1 MKWRNSL
8 KKNEAGLAVCIDL
21 GTTTIEGALVD
32 RASGNIL
39 AAEKVLNSQ
48 RAYGSDVVSRIDAC
62 LNGKADELKNAVR
75 NDVADLTDKMLKS
88 AGIESGI
95 GGKNI
100 PVYIAG
106 NTVMTHI
113 FAGFDV
119 SGLAAAPYE
128 PVTTDFVETDGF
140 LLMPGLSAFVGGDV
154 LMGIIASGAFESDE
168 VTAFIDVGT
177 NGEMA
182 VGSSDAILAGGT
194 AAGPAFEGGS
204 ISCGSPAKPGAISGV
219 EISGRLVDVKTVGDE
234 KPCSVCG
241 SGIIE
246 TVSEL
251 LRNGIIDGH
260 GNMAEEYDGVFTL
273 CPGVAVTQ
281 DDVRQ
286 VQLAKSAIRAGLETL
301 VETAGIRISDV
312 KRLYV
317 AGGFGK
323 NLNVEKCCGIGLIP
337 SELKD
342 KCVLSGNTSLSGAIK
357 YACGEITD
365 EMIRDVKARTRTVN
379 FAGLEKF
386 RDKFIDY
393 MDFH

>member
-1 MKWRNSL
+1 MKWRNDL

-21 GTTTIEGALVD
+21 GTTTVEGALVD
-32 RASGNIL
+32 RSSGNIL
-39 AAEKVLNSQ
+39 AAERVLNSQ
-48 RAYGSDVVSRIDAC
+48 KTYGSDVISRIDAC
-62 LNGKADELKNAVR
+62 LSGKADELKNAVR

-88 AGIESGI
+88 AGIEDRL
-95 GGKNI
+95 KDRI
-100 PVYIAG
+100 PSFIAG

-140 LLMPGLSAFVGGDV
+140 LLMPGLGAFVGGDV
-154 LMGIIASGAFESDE
+154 LMGMIASGAFESDE

-182 VGSSDAILAGGT
+182 VGSRDGILAGGT

-219 EISGRLVDVKTVGDE
+219 EISGRLVDVKTLGDE
-234 KPCSVCG
+234 KPGSICG

-246 TVSEL
+246 AVSEF

-273 CPGVAVTQ
+273 CPDVTITQ

-301 VETAGIRISDV
+301 VETAGIRAADV

-342 KCVLSGNTSLSGAIK
+342 KCVLSGNTSLSGTIK
-357 YACGEITD
+357 YACGEITN
-365 EMIRDVKARTRTVN
+365 EMIRDVKVRTRTVN
-379 FAGLEKF
+379 FAGLGSF
-386 RDKFIDY
+386 RQKFIEN
-393 MDFH
+393 MDFN

>member
-1 MKWRNSL
+1 MI
-8 KKNEAGLAVCIDL
+8 AVCIDL
-21 GTTTIEGALVD
+21 GTTTIEGVLAD
-32 RASGNIL
+32 RSSGNIL
-39 AAEKVLNSQ
+39 AAERVLNSQ

-88 AGIESGI
+88 AGI
-95 GGKNI
+95 KDRLRDRI
-100 PVYIAG
+100 PSYIAG

-119 SGLAAAPYE
+119 TGLAAAPYE

-154 LMGIIASGAFESDE
+154 LMGMIASGAFESDE

-182 VGSSDAILAGGT
+182 VGSRDGILAGGT

-234 KPCSVCG
+234 KPGSICG

-246 TVSEL
+246 AVSEF

-273 CPGVAVTQ
+273 CPDVTVTQ

-286 VQLAKSAIRAGLETL
+286 VQLAKSAIRAGFETL
-301 VETAGIRISDV
+301 VETAGIRAADV
-312 KRLYV
+312 KRLYI

-342 KCVLSGNTSLSGAIK
+342 KCVLSGNTSLSGTVK
-357 YACGEITD
+357 YATGEITD

-379 FAGLEKF
+379 FAGLGSF
-386 RDKFIDY
+386 RQKFIEN
-393 MDFH
+393 MDFN

>member
-1 MKWRNSL
+1 MI
-8 KKNEAGLAVCIDL
+8 AICIDL

-32 RASGNIL
+32 RSSGNIL
-39 AAEKVLNSQ
+39 AAERVLNSQ
-48 RAYGSDVVSRIDAC
+48 KAYGSDVVSRIDAC
-62 LNGKADELKNAVR
+62 LSGKADELKNAVR

-88 AGIESGI
+88 AGIEDWL
-95 GGKNI
+95 KDRI
-100 PVYIAG
+100 PSFIAG
-106 NTVMTHI
+106 NTVMAHI

-140 LLMPGLSAFVGGDV
+140 LLMPGLGAFVGGDV
-154 LMGIIASGAFESDE
+154 LMGMIASGAFESDE

-182 VGSSDAILAGGT
+182 VGSRDGILAGGT

-219 EISGRLVDVKTVGDE
+219 EISGRLVDAKTVGDE
-234 KPCSVCG
+234 KPGSICG

-246 TVSEL
+246 AVSEF

-273 CPGVAVTQ
+273 CQDVTVTQ

-301 VETAGIRISDV
+301 VETAGIRAADV

-342 KCVLSGNTSLSGAIK
+342 KCVLSGNTSLSGTIK
-357 YACGEITD
+357 YACGEITN

-379 FAGLEKF
+379 FAGLGSF
-386 RDKFIDY
+386 RQKFIEN
-393 MDFH
+393 MDFN

>member
-1 MKWRNSL
+1 MKWRNDL

-21 GTTTIEGALVD
+21 GTTTVEGALVD
-32 RASGNIL
+32 RLSGNIL
-39 AAEKVLNSQ
+39 AAERVLNRQKS
-48 RAYGSDVVSRIDAC
+48 YGSDVISRIDAC
-62 LNGKADELKNAVR
+62 LSGKADELKNAVR

-88 AGIESGI
+88 AGIEDRLRDR
-95 GGKNI
+95 I
-100 PVYIAG
+100 PSYIAG

-140 LLMPGLSAFVGGDV
+140 LLMPGLGAFVGGDV
-154 LMGIIASGAFESDE
+154 LMGMIASGAFESDE

-182 VGSSDAILAGGT
+182 VGSRDGILAGGT

-234 KPCSVCG
+234 KPGSICG

-246 TVSEL
+246 AVSEF

-273 CPGVAVTQ
+273 CQDVTVTQ

-301 VETAGIRISDV
+301 VETAGIRTADV

-342 KCVLSGNTSLSGAIK
+342 KCVLSGNTSLSGTIK
-357 YACGEITD
+357 YACGEITN

-379 FAGLEKF
+379 FAGLGSF
-386 RDKFIDY
+386 RQKFIEN
-393 MDFH
+393 MDFN

>member
-1 MKWRNSL
+1 MKWRNDL

-21 GTTTIEGALVD
+21 GTTTVEGALVD
-32 RASGNIL
+32 RSSGNIL
-39 AAEKVLNSQ
+39 AAERVLNRQKS
-48 RAYGSDVVSRIDAC
+48 YGSDVISRIDAC
-62 LNGKADELKNAVR
+62 LSGKADELKNAVR

-88 AGIESGI
+88 AGIEDRLRDR
-95 GGKNI
+95 I
-100 PVYIAG
+100 PSYIAG

-140 LLMPGLSAFVGGDV
+140 LLMPGLGAFVGGDV
-154 LMGIIASGAFESDE
+154 LMGMIASGAFESDE

-182 VGSSDAILAGGT
+182 VGSRDGILAGGT

-234 KPCSVCG
+234 KPGSICG

-246 TVSEL
+246 AVSEF

-273 CPGVAVTQ
+273 CQDVTVTQ

-301 VETAGIRISDV
+301 VETAGIRAADV

-342 KCVLSGNTSLSGAIK
+342 KCVLSGNTSLSGTIK
-357 YACGEITD
+357 YACGEITN

-379 FAGLEKF
+379 FAGLGSF
-386 RDKFIDY
+386 RQKFIEN
-393 MDFH
+393 MDFN

>member
-1 MKWRNSL
+1 MI
-8 KKNEAGLAVCIDL
+8 AVCIDL
-21 GTTTIEGALVD
+21 GTTTVEGALVD
-32 RASGNIL
+32 RSSGNIL
-39 AAEKVLNSQ
+39 AAERVLNSQ
-48 RAYGSDVVSRIDAC
+48 KSYGSDVISRIDAC
-62 LNGKADELKNAVR
+62 LSGKADELKNAVR

-88 AGIESGI
+88 AGIEDRLRDR
-95 GGKNI
+95 I
-100 PVYIAG
+100 PSYIAG

-140 LLMPGLSAFVGGDV
+140 LLMPGLGAFVGGDV
-154 LMGIIASGAFESDE
+154 LMGMIASGAFESDE

-182 VGSSDAILAGGT
+182 VGSRDGILAGGT

-234 KPCSVCG
+234 KPGSICG

-246 TVSEL
+246 AVSEF

-273 CPGVAVTQ
+273 CPDVTITQ

-301 VETAGIRISDV
+301 VETAGIRAADV

-342 KCVLSGNTSLSGAIK
+342 KCVLSGNTSLSGTIK
-357 YACGEITD
+357 YACGEITN

-379 FAGLEKF
+379 FAGLGSF
-386 RDKFIDY
+386 RQKFIEN
-393 MDFH
+393 MDFN

>member
-1 MKWRNSL
+1 MKWRNDL

-21 GTTTIEGALVD
+21 GTTTVEGALVD
-32 RASGNIL
+32 RSSGNIL
-39 AAEKVLNSQ
+39 AAERVLNRQKS
-48 RAYGSDVVSRIDAC
+48 YGSDVVSRIDAC
-62 LNGKADELKNAVR
+62 LSGKAGELKNAVR

-88 AGIESGI
+88 AGIEDRLRDR
-95 GGKNI
+95 I
-100 PVYIAG
+100 PSYIAG

-140 LLMPGLSAFVGGDV
+140 LLMPGLGAFVGGDV
-154 LMGIIASGAFESDE
+154 LMGMSASGAFESDE

-182 VGSSDAILAGGT
+182 VGSKDGILAGGT

-234 KPCSVCG
+234 KPGSICG

-246 TVSEL
+246 AVSEF

-273 CPGVAVTQ
+273 CQDVTVTQ

-301 VETAGIRISDV
+301 VETAGIREADV

-342 KCVLSGNTSLSGAIK
+342 KCVLSGNTSLSGTIK
-357 YACGEITD
+357 YACGEITN

-379 FAGLEKF
+379 FAGLGSF
-386 RDKFIDY
+386 RQKFIEN
-393 MDFH
+393 MDFN

>member
-1 MKWRNSL
+1 MI
-8 KKNEAGLAVCIDL
+8 AVCIDL
-21 GTTTIEGALVD
+21 GTTTIEGVLAD
-32 RASGNIL
+32 RSSGNIL
-39 AAEKVLNSQ
+39 AAERVLNSQ

-88 AGIESGI
+88 AGI
-95 GGKNI
+95 KDRLRDRI
-100 PVYIAG
+100 PSYIAG

-119 SGLAAAPYE
+119 TGLAAAPYE
-128 PVTTDFVETDGF
+128 PVTTDFVKTDGF

-154 LMGIIASGAFESDE
+154 LMGMIASGAFESDE

-182 VGSSDAILAGGT
+182 VGSRDGILAGGT

-234 KPCSVCG
+234 KPGSICG

-246 TVSEL
+246 AVSEF

-273 CPGVAVTQ
+273 CPDVTVTQ

-286 VQLAKSAIRAGLETL
+286 VQLAKSAIRAGFETL
-301 VETAGIRISDV
+301 VETAGIRAADV
-312 KRLYV
+312 KRLYI

-342 KCVLSGNTSLSGAIK
+342 KCVLSGNTSLSGTVK
-357 YACGEITD
+357 YATGEITD

-379 FAGLEKF
+379 FAGLGSF
-386 RDKFIDY
+386 RQKFIEN
-393 MDFH
+393 MDFN

>member
-1 MKWRNSL
+1 MKWRNDL

-21 GTTTIEGALVD
+21 GTTTVEGALVD
-32 RASGNIL
+32 RSSGNIL
-39 AAEKVLNSQ
+39 AAERVLNRQKS
-48 RAYGSDVVSRIDAC
+48 YGSDVISRIDAC
-62 LNGKADELKNAVR
+62 LSGKADELKNAVR

-88 AGIESGI
+88 AGIEDRLRDR
-95 GGKNI
+95 I
-100 PVYIAG
+100 PSFIAG

-140 LLMPGLSAFVGGDV
+140 LLMPGLGAFVGGDV
-154 LMGIIASGAFESDE
+154 LMGMIASGAFESDE

-182 VGSSDAILAGGT
+182 VGSKDGILAGGT

-219 EISGRLVDVKTVGDE
+219 EISGRLVDVKTLGDE
-234 KPCSVCG
+234 KPGSICG

-246 TVSEL
+246 AVSEF

-273 CPGVAVTQ
+273 CQDVTITQ

-301 VETAGIRISDV
+301 VETAGIRAADV

-342 KCVLSGNTSLSGAIK
+342 KCVLSGNTSLSGTIK
-357 YACGEITD
+357 YACGEITN

-379 FAGLEKF
+379 FAGLGSF
-386 RDKFIDY
+386 RQKFIEN
-393 MDFH
+393 MDFN

>member
-1 MKWRNSL
+1 MKWRNDL

-21 GTTTIEGALVD
+21 GTTTVEGALVD
-32 RASGNIL
+32 RSSGNIL
-39 AAEKVLNSQ
+39 AAERVLNSQ

-88 AGIESGI
+88 AGIEDRLRDR
-95 GGKNI
+95 I
-100 PVYIAG
+100 PSYIAG
-106 NTVMTHI
+106 NTVMAHI

-140 LLMPGLSAFVGGDV
+140 LLMPGLGAFVGGDV
-154 LMGIIASGAFESDE
+154 LMGMIASGAFESDE

-182 VGSSDAILAGGT
+182 VGSKDGILAGGT

-204 ISCGSPAKPGAISGV
+204 ISCGSPAKPGAVSGV

-234 KPCSVCG
+234 KPGSICG

-246 TVSEL
+246 AVSEF

-260 GNMAEEYDGVFTL
+260 GNMAEEYDGAFTL
-273 CPGVAVTQ
+273 CQDVTVTQ

-301 VETAGIRISDV
+301 LETAGIRAADV

-342 KCVLSGNTSLSGAIK
+342 KCVLSGNTSLSGTIK
-357 YACGEITD
+357 YACGEITN

-379 FAGLEKF
+379 FAGLGSF
-386 RDKFIDY
+386 RQKFIEN
-393 MDFH
+393 MDFN

>member
-1 MKWRNSL
+1 MI
-8 KKNEAGLAVCIDL
+8 AVCIDL
-21 GTTTIEGALVD
+21 GTTTIEGALAD
-32 RASGNIL
+32 RSSGNIL
-39 AAEKVLNSQ
+39 AAERVLNSQ

-75 NDVADLTDKMLKS
+75 NDVADLTDKILKS
-88 AGIESGI
+88 AGIEDRLRDR
-95 GGKNI
+95 I
-100 PVYIAG
+100 PSYIAG

-119 SGLAAAPYE
+119 TGLAAAPYE
-128 PVTTDFVETDGF
+128 PVTTDFVKTDGF

-154 LMGIIASGAFESDE
+154 LMGMIASGAFESDE

-182 VGSSDAILAGGT
+182 VGSRDGILAGGT

-234 KPCSVCG
+234 KPGSICG

-246 TVSEL
+246 AVSEF

-273 CPGVAVTQ
+273 CPDVTVTQ

-286 VQLAKSAIRAGLETL
+286 VQLAKSAIRAGFETL
-301 VETAGIRISDV
+301 VETAGIRAADV
-312 KRLYV
+312 KRLYI

-342 KCVLSGNTSLSGAIK
+342 KCVLSGNTSLSGTVK
-357 YACGEITD
+357 YATGEITD

-379 FAGLEKF
+379 FAGLGSF
-386 RDKFIDY
+386 RQKFIEN
-393 MDFH
+393 MDFN

>member
-1 MKWRNSL
+1 MKWRNDL
-8 KKNEAGLAVCIDL
+8 KKNEAGLAVCIDI
-21 GTTTIEGALVD
+21 GTTTVEGALVD
-32 RASGNIL
+32 RSSGNIL
-39 AAEKVLNSQ
+39 AAERVLNSQ
-48 RAYGSDVVSRIDAC
+48 KTYGSDVISRIDAC
-62 LNGKADELKNAVR
+62 LSGKADELKNAVR

-88 AGIESGI
+88 AGIEDRLRDR
-95 GGKNI
+95 I
-100 PVYIAG
+100 PSYIAG

-140 LLMPGLSAFVGGDV
+140 LLMPGLGAFVGGDV
-154 LMGIIASGAFESDE
+154 LMGMIASGAFESDE

-182 VGSSDAILAGGT
+182 VGSKDGILAGGT

-234 KPCSVCG
+234 KPGSICG

-246 TVSEL
+246 AVSEF

-273 CPGVAVTQ
+273 CQDVTVTQ

-301 VETAGIRISDV
+301 VETAGIRAADV

-342 KCVLSGNTSLSGAIK
+342 KCVLSGNTSLSGTIK
-357 YACGEITD
+357 YACGEITN

-379 FAGLEKF
+379 FAGLGSF
-386 RDKFIDY
+386 RQKFIEN
-393 MDFH
+393 MDFN

>member
-21 GTTTIEGALVD
+21 GTTNIEGALAD
-32 RASGNIL
+32 RSSGNIL
-39 AAEKVLNSQ
+39 AAERVLNSQ

-75 NDVADLTDKMLKS
+75 NDVADLTDKILKS
-88 AGIESGI
+88 AGI
-95 GGKNI
+95 KDQLRDRI
-100 PVYIAG
+100 PSYIAG

-154 LMGIIASGAFESDE
+154 LMGMIASGAFESDE

-182 VGSSDAILAGGT
+182 VGSRDGILAGGT

-234 KPCSVCG
+234 KPGSICG

-246 TVSEL
+246 AVSEF

-273 CPGVAVTQ
+273 CPDVTITQ

-301 VETAGIRISDV
+301 VETAGIRAADV

-342 KCVLSGNTSLSGAIK
+342 KCVLSGNTSLSGTIK
-357 YACGEITD
+357 YACGEITN

-379 FAGLEKF
+379 FAGLGSF
-386 RDKFIDY
+386 RQKFIEN
-393 MDFH
+393 MDFN

>member
-1 MKWRNSL
+1 MKWSNDL

-21 GTTTIEGALVD
+21 GTTTVEGALVD
-32 RASGNIL
+32 RSSGNIL
-39 AAEKVLNSQ
+39 AAERVLNSQ
-48 RAYGSDVVSRIDAC
+48 KSYGSDVISRIDAC
-62 LNGKADELKNAVR
+62 LSGKADELKNAVR

-88 AGIESGI
+88 AGIEDRLRDR
-95 GGKNI
+95 I
-100 PVYIAG
+100 PSYIAG

-140 LLMPGLSAFVGGDV
+140 LLMPGLGAFVGGDV
-154 LMGIIASGAFESDE
+154 LMGMIASGAFESDE

-182 VGSSDAILAGGT
+182 VGSRDGILAGGT

-204 ISCGSPAKPGAISGV
+204 ISCGSPAKPGAVSGV

-234 KPCSVCG
+234 KPGSICG

-246 TVSEL
+246 AVSEF

-273 CPGVAVTQ
+273 CPDVTVTQ

-286 VQLAKSAIRAGLETL
+286 VQLAKSAIRAGFETL
-301 VETAGIRISDV
+301 VETAGIRAADV
-312 KRLYV
+312 KRLYI

-342 KCVLSGNTSLSGAIK
+342 KCVLSGNTSLSGTVK
-357 YACGEITD
+357 YATGEITN

-379 FAGLEKF
+379 FAGLGSF
-386 RDKFIDY
+386 RQKFIEN
-393 MDFH
+393 MDFN

>member
-1 MKWRNSL
+1 MI
-8 KKNEAGLAVCIDL
+8 AICIDL

-32 RASGNIL
+32 RSSGNIL
-39 AAEKVLNSQ
+39 AAERVLNSQ
-48 RAYGSDVVSRIDAC
+48 KAYGSDVVSRIDAC
-62 LNGKADELKNAVR
+62 LSGKADELKNAVR

-88 AGIESGI
+88 AGIEDWL
-95 GGKNI
+95 KDRI
-100 PVYIAG
+100 PSFIAG
-106 NTVMTHI
+106 NTVMAHI

-140 LLMPGLSAFVGGDV
+140 LLMPGLGAFVGGDV
-154 LMGIIASGAFESDE
+154 LMGMIASGAFESDE

-182 VGSSDAILAGGT
+182 VGSRDGILAGGT

-234 KPCSVCG
+234 KPGSICG

-246 TVSEL
+246 AVSEF

-273 CPGVAVTQ
+273 CQDVTVTQ

-301 VETAGIRISDV
+301 VETAGIRTADV

-342 KCVLSGNTSLSGAIK
+342 KCVLSGNTSLSGTIK
-357 YACGEITD
+357 YACGEITN

-379 FAGLEKF
+379 FAGLGSF
-386 RDKFIDY
+386 RQKFIEN
-393 MDFH
+393 MDFN

>member
-1 MKWRNSL
+1 MKWRNDL
-8 KKNEAGLAVCIDL
+8 KKNEAGLAVCIDI
-21 GTTTIEGALVD
+21 GTTTVEGALVD
-32 RASGNIL
+32 RSSGNIL
-39 AAEKVLNSQ
+39 AAERVLNRQKS
-48 RAYGSDVVSRIDAC
+48 YGSDVISRIDAC
-62 LNGKADELKNAVR
+62 LSGKADELKNAVR

-88 AGIESGI
+88 AGIEDRLRDR
-95 GGKNI
+95 I
-100 PVYIAG
+100 PSYIAG

-140 LLMPGLSAFVGGDV
+140 LLMPGLGAFVGGDV
-154 LMGIIASGAFESDE
+154 LMGMIASGAFESDE

-182 VGSSDAILAGGT
+182 VGSKDGILAGGT

-234 KPCSVCG
+234 KPGSICG

-246 TVSEL
+246 AVSEF

-273 CPGVAVTQ
+273 CQDVTVTQ

-301 VETAGIRISDV
+301 VETAGIRAADV

-342 KCVLSGNTSLSGAIK
+342 KCVLSGNTSLSGTIK
-357 YACGEITD
+357 YACGEITN

-379 FAGLEKF
+379 FAGLGSF
-386 RDKFIDY
+386 RQKFIEN
-393 MDFH
+393 MDFN

>member
-1 MKWRNSL
+1 MKWRNDL

-21 GTTTIEGALVD
+21 GTTTVEGALVD
-32 RASGNIL
+32 RSSGNIL
-39 AAEKVLNSQ
+39 AAERVLNRQKS
-48 RAYGSDVVSRIDAC
+48 YGSDVISRIDAC
-62 LNGKADELKNAVR
+62 LSGKADELKNAVR

-88 AGIESGI
+88 AGIEDRLRDR
-95 GGKNI
+95 I
-100 PVYIAG
+100 PSYIAG

-140 LLMPGLSAFVGGDV
+140 LLMPGLGAFVGGDV
-154 LMGIIASGAFESDE
+154 LMGMIASGAFESDE

-182 VGSSDAILAGGT
+182 VGSRDGILAGGT

-219 EISGRLVDVKTVGDE
+219 EISGRLVDVKTLGDE
-234 KPCSVCG
+234 KPGSICG

-246 TVSEL
+246 AVSEF

-273 CPGVAVTQ
+273 CQDVTVTQ

-301 VETAGIRISDV
+301 VETAGIRAADV

-342 KCVLSGNTSLSGAIK
+342 KCVLSGNTSLSGTIK
-357 YACGEITD
+357 YACGEITN

-379 FAGLEKF
+379 FAGLGSF
-386 RDKFIDY
+386 RQKFIEN
-393 MDFH
+393 MDFN

>member
-1 MKWRNSL
+1 MKWRNDL

-21 GTTTIEGALVD
+21 GTTTVEGALVD
-32 RASGNIL
+32 RSSGNIL
-39 AAEKVLNSQ
+39 AAERVLNRQKS
-48 RAYGSDVVSRIDAC
+48 YGSDVISRIDAC
-62 LNGKADELKNAVR
+62 LSGKADELKNAVR

-88 AGIESGI
+88 AGIEDRLRDR
-95 GGKNI
+95 I
-100 PVYIAG
+100 PSYIAG

-140 LLMPGLSAFVGGDV
+140 LLMPGLGAFVGGDV
-154 LMGIIASGAFESDE
+154 LMGMIASGAFESDE

-182 VGSSDAILAGGT
+182 VGSRDGILAGGT

-234 KPCSVCG
+234 KPGSICG

-246 TVSEL
+246 AVSEF

-273 CPGVAVTQ
+273 CQDVTVTQ

-286 VQLAKSAIRAGLETL
+286 VQLAKSAIRAGFETL
-301 VETAGIRISDV
+301 VETAGIRAADV

-342 KCVLSGNTSLSGAIK
+342 KCVLSGNTSLSGTIK
-357 YACGEITD
+357 YACGEITN

-379 FAGLEKF
+379 FAGLGSF
-386 RDKFIDY
+386 RQKFIEN
-393 MDFH
+393 MDFN

>member
-1 MKWRNSL
+1 MI
-8 KKNEAGLAVCIDL
+8 AVCIDL
-21 GTTTIEGALVD
+21 GTTTIEGALAD
-32 RASGNIL
+32 RSSGNIL
-39 AAEKVLNSQ
+39 AAERVLNSQ

-75 NDVADLTDKMLKS
+75 NDVADLTDKILKS
-88 AGIESGI
+88 AGIEDRLRDR
-95 GGKNI
+95 I
-100 PVYIAG
+100 PSYIAG

-119 SGLAAAPYE
+119 TGLAAAPYE

-154 LMGIIASGAFESDE
+154 LMGMIASGAFESDE

-182 VGSSDAILAGGT
+182 VGSRDGILAGGT

-234 KPCSVCG
+234 KPGSICG

-246 TVSEL
+246 AVSEF

-273 CPGVAVTQ
+273 CPDVTVTQ

-286 VQLAKSAIRAGLETL
+286 VQLAKSAIRAGFETL
-301 VETAGIRISDV
+301 VETAGIRAADV
-312 KRLYV
+312 KRLYI

-342 KCVLSGNTSLSGAIK
+342 KCVLSGNTSLSGTVK
-357 YACGEITD
+357 YATGEITD

-379 FAGLEKF
+379 FAGLGSF
-386 RDKFIDY
+386 RQKFIEN
-393 MDFH
+393 MDFN

>member
-21 GTTTIEGALVD
+21 GTTTIEGALAD
-32 RASGNIL
+32 RSSGNIL
-39 AAEKVLNSQ
+39 AAERVLNSQ
-48 RAYGSDVVSRIDAC
+48 RSYGSDVVSRIDAC

-75 NDVADLTDKMLKS
+75 NDVGDLTDKILKS
-88 AGIESGI
+88 AGI
-95 GGKNI
+95 KDRLRDRI
-100 PVYIAG
+100 PSYIAG

-154 LMGIIASGAFESDE
+154 LMGMIASGAFESDE

-182 VGSSDAILAGGT
+182 VGSRDGILTGGT

-234 KPCSVCG
+234 KPGSICG

-246 TVSEL
+246 AVSEF

-260 GNMAEEYDGVFTL
+260 GNMAEEYDGVLTL
-273 CPGVAVTQ
+273 CPDVTVTQ

-301 VETAGIRISDV
+301 VETAGIRVADV

-342 KCVLSGNTSLSGAIK
+342 KCVLSGNASLSGTVK
-357 YACGEITD
+357 YATGEITD
-365 EMIRDVKARTRTVN
+365 KMIRDVKARTRTVN
-379 FAGLEKF
+379 FAGLGSF
-386 RDKFIDY
+386 RQKFIEN
-393 MDFH
+393 MDFN

>member
-1 MKWRNSL
+1 MKWRNDL

-21 GTTTIEGALVD
+21 GTTTVEGALVD
-32 RASGNIL
+32 RSSGNIL
-39 AAEKVLNSQ
+39 AAERVLNRQKS
-48 RAYGSDVVSRIDAC
+48 YGSDVISRIDAC
-62 LNGKADELKNAVR
+62 LSGKADELKNAVR
-75 NDVADLTDKMLKS
+75 NDVADLADKMLKS
-88 AGIESGI
+88 AGTEDRLRDR
-95 GGKNI
+95 I
-100 PVYIAG
+100 PSYIAG

-128 PVTTDFVETDGF
+128 PVTTDFIETDGF
-140 LLMPGLSAFVGGDV
+140 LLMPGLGAFVGGDV
-154 LMGIIASGAFESDE
+154 LMGMIASGAFESDE

-182 VGSSDAILAGGT
+182 VGSKDGILAGGT

-219 EISGRLVDVKTVGDE
+219 EISGRLVDVKTLGDE
-234 KPCSVCG
+234 KPGSICG

-246 TVSEL
+246 AVSEF

-273 CPGVAVTQ
+273 CQDVTITQ

-301 VETAGIRISDV
+301 VETAGIRAADV

-342 KCVLSGNTSLSGAIK
+342 KCVLSGNTSLSGTIK
-357 YACGEITD
+357 YACGEITN

-379 FAGLEKF
+379 FAGLGSF
-386 RDKFIDY
+386 RQKFIEN
-393 MDFH
+393 MDFN

>member
-1 MKWRNSL
+1 MKWRNDL

-21 GTTTIEGALVD
+21 GTTTVEGALVD
-32 RASGNIL
+32 RSSGNIL
-39 AAEKVLNSQ
+39 AAERVLNSQ
-48 RAYGSDVVSRIDAC
+48 KSYGSDVISRIDAC
-62 LNGKADELKNAVR
+62 LSGKADELKNAVR

-88 AGIESGI
+88 AGIEDRLRDR
-95 GGKNI
+95 I
-100 PVYIAG
+100 PSYIAG

-140 LLMPGLSAFVGGDV
+140 LLMPGLGAFVGGDV
-154 LMGIIASGAFESDE
+154 LMGMIASGAFESDE

-182 VGSSDAILAGGT
+182 VGSRDGILAGGT

-234 KPCSVCG
+234 KPGSICG

-246 TVSEL
+246 AVSEF

-273 CPGVAVTQ
+273 CPDVTITQ

-301 VETAGIRISDV
+301 VETAGIRAADV

-342 KCVLSGNTSLSGAIK
+342 KCVLSGNTSLSGTIK
-357 YACGEITD
+357 YACGEITN

-379 FAGLEKF
+379 FAGLGSF
-386 RDKFIDY
+386 RQKFIEN
-393 MDFH
+393 MDFN

>member
-1 MKWRNSL
+1 MKWRNDL

-21 GTTTIEGALVD
+21 GTTTIEGALAD
-32 RASGNIL
+32 RSSGNIL
-39 AAEKVLNSQ
+39 AAERVLNSQ

-62 LNGKADELKNAVR
+62 LSGKADELKNAVR

-88 AGIESGI
+88 AGIEDRLRDR
-95 GGKNI
+95 I
-100 PVYIAG
+100 PSYIAG

-140 LLMPGLSAFVGGDV
+140 LLMPGLGAFVGGDV
-154 LMGIIASGAFESDE
+154 LMGMIASGAFESDE

-182 VGSSDAILAGGT
+182 VGSRDGILAGGT

-234 KPCSVCG
+234 KPGSICG

-246 TVSEL
+246 AVSEF

-273 CPGVAVTQ
+273 CPDVTITQ

-301 VETAGIRISDV
+301 VETAGIRAADV

-342 KCVLSGNTSLSGAIK
+342 KCVLSGNTSLFGTIK
-357 YACGEITD
+357 YACGEITN

-379 FAGLEKF
+379 FAGLGSF
-386 RDKFIDY
+386 RQKFIEN
-393 MDFH
+393 MDFN

>member
-1 MKWRNSL
+1 MI
-8 KKNEAGLAVCIDL
+8 AICIDL

-32 RASGNIL
+32 RSSGNIL
-39 AAEKVLNSQ
+39 AAERVLNSQ
-48 RAYGSDVVSRIDAC
+48 KAYGSDVVSRIDAC

-88 AGIESGI
+88 AGIEDWL
-95 GGKNI
+95 KDRI
-100 PVYIAG
+100 PSFIAG
-106 NTVMTHI
+106 NTVMAHI

-140 LLMPGLSAFVGGDV
+140 LLMPGLGAFVGGDV
-154 LMGIIASGAFESDE
+154 LMGMIASGAFESDE

-182 VGSSDAILAGGT
+182 VGSRDGILAGGT

-219 EISGRLVDVKTVGDE
+219 EISGRLVDVKTLGDE
-234 KPCSVCG
+234 KPGSICG

-246 TVSEL
+246 AVSEF

-273 CPGVAVTQ
+273 CQDVTVTQ

-301 VETAGIRISDV
+301 VETAGIRAADV

-342 KCVLSGNTSLSGAIK
+342 KCVLSGNTSLSGTIK
-357 YACGEITD
+357 YACGEITN

-379 FAGLEKF
+379 FAGLGSF
-386 RDKFIDY
+386 RQKFIEN
-393 MDFH
+393 MDFN

>member
-1 MKWRNSL
+1 MKWRNGL

-21 GTTTIEGALVD
+21 GTTTVEGALVD
-32 RASGNIL
+32 RSSGNIL
-39 AAEKVLNSQ
+39 AAERVLNRQKS
-48 RAYGSDVVSRIDAC
+48 YGSDVISRIDAC
-62 LNGKADELKNAVR
+62 LSGKADELKNAVR

-88 AGIESGI
+88 AGIEDRLRDR
-95 GGKNI
+95 I
-100 PVYIAG
+100 PSYIAG

-140 LLMPGLSAFVGGDV
+140 LLMPGLGAFVGGDV
-154 LMGIIASGAFESDE
+154 LMGMIASGAFESDE

-182 VGSSDAILAGGT
+182 VGSRDGILAGGT

-234 KPCSVCG
+234 KPGSICG

-246 TVSEL
+246 AVSEF

-273 CPGVAVTQ
+273 CQDVTVTQ

-301 VETAGIRISDV
+301 VETAGIRAADV

-342 KCVLSGNTSLSGAIK
+342 KCVLSGNTSLSGTIK
-357 YACGEITD
+357 YACGEITN

-379 FAGLEKF
+379 FAGLGSF
-386 RDKFIDY
+386 RQKFIEN
-393 MDFH
+393 MDFN

>member
-1 MKWRNSL
+1 
-8 KKNEAGLAVCIDL
+8 
-21 GTTTIEGALVD
+21 
-32 RASGNIL
+32 
-39 AAEKVLNSQ
+39 
-48 RAYGSDVVSRIDAC
+48 
-62 LNGKADELKNAVR
+62 
-75 NDVADLTDKMLKS
+75 
-88 AGIESGI
+88 
-95 GGKNI
+95 
-100 PVYIAG
+100 
-106 NTVMTHI
+106 MTHI

-140 LLMPGLSAFVGGDV
+140 LLMPGLGAFVGGDV
-154 LMGIIASGAFESDE
+154 LMGMIASGAFESDE

-182 VGSSDAILAGGT
+182 VGSRDGILAGGT

-234 KPCSVCG
+234 KPGSICG

-246 TVSEL
+246 AVSEF

-273 CPGVAVTQ
+273 CPDVTVTQ

-286 VQLAKSAIRAGLETL
+286 VQLAKSAIRAGFETL
-301 VETAGIRISDV
+301 VETAGIRAADV
-312 KRLYV
+312 KRLYI

-342 KCVLSGNTSLSGAIK
+342 KCVLSGNTSLSGTVK
-357 YACGEITD
+357 YATGEITD

-379 FAGLEKF
+379 FAGLGSF
-386 RDKFIDY
+386 RQKFIEN
-393 MDFH
+393 MDFN

>member
-1 MKWRNSL
+1 MI
-8 KKNEAGLAVCIDL
+8 AICIDL

-32 RASGNIL
+32 RSSGNIL
-39 AAEKVLNSQ
+39 AAERVLNSQ
-48 RAYGSDVVSRIDAC
+48 KAYGSDVVSRIDAC
-62 LNGKADELKNAVR
+62 LSGKADELKNAVR

-88 AGIESGI
+88 AGIEDWL
-95 GGKNI
+95 KDRI
-100 PVYIAG
+100 PSFIAG
-106 NTVMTHI
+106 NTVMAHI

-140 LLMPGLSAFVGGDV
+140 LLMPGLGAFVGGDV
-154 LMGIIASGAFESDE
+154 LMGMIASGAFESDE

-182 VGSSDAILAGGT
+182 VGSRDGILAGGT

-234 KPCSVCG
+234 KPGSICG

-246 TVSEL
+246 AVSEF

-273 CPGVAVTQ
+273 CQDVTVTQ

-301 VETAGIRISDV
+301 VETAGIRAADV

-342 KCVLSGNTSLSGAIK
+342 KCVLSGNTSLSGTIK
-357 YACGEITD
+357 YACGEITN

-379 FAGLEKF
+379 FAGLGSF
-386 RDKFIDY
+386 RQKFIEN
-393 MDFH
+393 MDFN

>member
-1 MKWRNSL
+1 MI
-8 KKNEAGLAVCIDL
+8 AVCIDL
-21 GTTTIEGALVD
+21 GTTTIEGALAD
-32 RASGNIL
+32 RSSGNIL
-39 AAEKVLNSQ
+39 AAERVLNSQ

-75 NDVADLTDKMLKS
+75 NDVADLTDKILKS
-88 AGIESGI
+88 AGIEDRLRDR
-95 GGKNI
+95 I
-100 PVYIAG
+100 PSYIAG

-119 SGLAAAPYE
+119 TGLAAAPYE

-140 LLMPGLSAFVGGDV
+140 LLMPGLGAFVGGDV
-154 LMGIIASGAFESDE
+154 LMGMIASGAFESDE

-182 VGSSDAILAGGT
+182 VGSRDGILAGGT

-234 KPCSVCG
+234 KPGSICG

-246 TVSEL
+246 AVSEF

-273 CPGVAVTQ
+273 CPDVTVTQ

-286 VQLAKSAIRAGLETL
+286 VQLAKSAIRAGFETL
-301 VETAGIRISDV
+301 VETAGIRAADV
-312 KRLYV
+312 KRLYI

-342 KCVLSGNTSLSGAIK
+342 KCVLSGNTSLSGTVK
-357 YACGEITD
+357 YATGEITD

-379 FAGLEKF
+379 FAGLGSF
-386 RDKFIDY
+386 RQKFIEN
-393 MDFH
+393 MDFN

>member
-1 MKWRNSL
+1 MKWRNGL

-21 GTTTIEGALVD
+21 GTTTVEGALVD
-32 RASGNIL
+32 RSSGNIL
-39 AAEKVLNSQ
+39 AAERVLNRQKS
-48 RAYGSDVVSRIDAC
+48 YGSDVISRIDAC
-62 LNGKADELKNAVR
+62 LSGKADELKNAVR

-88 AGIESGI
+88 AGIEDRLRDR
-95 GGKNI
+95 I
-100 PVYIAG
+100 PSYIAG
-106 NTVMTHI
+106 NTVMTHV

-140 LLMPGLSAFVGGDV
+140 LLMPGLGAFVGGDV
-154 LMGIIASGAFESDE
+154 LMGMIASGAFESDE

-182 VGSSDAILAGGT
+182 VGSRDGILAGGT

-234 KPCSVCG
+234 KPGSICG

-246 TVSEL
+246 AVSEF

-273 CPGVAVTQ
+273 CQDVTVTQ

-301 VETAGIRISDV
+301 VETAGIRAADV

-342 KCVLSGNTSLSGAIK
+342 KCVLSGNTSLSGTIK
-357 YACGEITD
+357 YACGEITN

-379 FAGLEKF
+379 FAGLGSF
-386 RDKFIDY
+386 RQKFIEN
-393 MDFH
+393 MDFN